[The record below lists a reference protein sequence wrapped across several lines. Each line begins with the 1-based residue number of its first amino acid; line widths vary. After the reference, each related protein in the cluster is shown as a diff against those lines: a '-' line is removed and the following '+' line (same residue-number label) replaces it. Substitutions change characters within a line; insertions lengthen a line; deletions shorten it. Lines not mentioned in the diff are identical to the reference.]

1 MRLLRRKKAATT
13 EASEGSAI
21 VLSIN
26 NNNRGLDFL
35 VDLIKQVRPS
45 SYRNKEESHLKFQ
58 ALLYRLLYGGRCCR
72 SFIAPRWYRHSRKV
86 VWLVRAVSYRNCW
99 AS

>member
-58 ALLYRLLYGGRCCR
+58 ALLYRLQQD
-72 SFIAPRWYRHSRKV
+72 
-86 VWLVRAVSYRNCW
+86 RAVLFSLRR
-99 AS
+99 ALLSQFHRTQVVSALTESG